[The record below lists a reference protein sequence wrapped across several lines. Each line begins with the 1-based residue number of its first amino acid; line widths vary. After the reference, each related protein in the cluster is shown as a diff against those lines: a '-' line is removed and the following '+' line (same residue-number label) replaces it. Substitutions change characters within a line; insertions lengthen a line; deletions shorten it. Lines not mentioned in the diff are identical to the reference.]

1 MDPIQSTDH
10 RLMRAA
16 HEAPRCQH
24 IRYNGQRCAA
34 PALRGQ
40 SHCHF
45 HARIQPRALQS
56 QDIDP
61 DLPFIEDATSLQFV
75 LMRVLRMLNTGYAD
89 RRVCALMLYALQIA
103 CANLK
108 NFMAEHP
115 RPEVAEGERPQ
126 PKLVSV
132 EKQKPAASLNGDPP
146 SLAEFLLGL
155 LTKGENEGPDA
166 PPSIRNR
173 EDYEAV
179 EQREGP
185 TAALPAKPE
194 AVR

>member
-1 MDPIQSTDH
+1 MEPISPIEH
-10 RLMRAA
+10 PRNYAA
-16 HEAPRCQH
+16 QQAPRCQH

-40 SHCHF
+40 AHCHF

-61 DLPFIEDATSLQFV
+61 DFPFIEDATSLQFV

-108 NFMAEHP
+108 NLMAEHP
-115 RPEVAEGERPQ
+115 RPEVAEGERPKR
-126 PKLVSV
+126 KLVSV
-132 EKQKPAASLNGDPP
+132 ERPKPAASLNGDQP

-155 LTKGENEGPDA
+155 LAKGENEDPDA
-166 PPSIRNR
+166 PPPRNR
-173 EDYEAV
+173 EDYEAAV
-179 EQREGP
+179 EESKRP
-185 TAALPAKPE
+185 SPALPDKAQ
-194 AVR
+194 